1 MKKLSDQHNSH
12 TLVGCLLTPP
22 SPHAAIPIAAAPAS
36 SAHQQASWGT
46 TGVLHGLNQRFLSLL
61 HSARRRRRSDTHP
74 AIAREDQV
82 VRLRPPQRR
91 DADRGCRGEGPPLRA
106 VDALGGEGAVADELE
121 PNPRSC
127 GERLHNRVVSPSQGQ
142 GLRGGP
148 GAEPKGKGTPRPVR
162 LRQGTEDPAHEPPRL
177 PLGGRAAPVYRRRHP
192 CHQPQDQQDDEHLR
206 QGEGGAWD
214 GLAPHC
220 ERAERP
226 RSFRAIVKGQ
236 GTYLP
241 EADSPSSKTLRFASR
256 CLGGA
261 SSSSAF
267 TTRSRSSPGMPMP
280 LAAPRMRTFRKR

>member
-1 MKKLSDQHNSH
+1 MLLVHSFTVNPSLRHKAHALPINS
-12 TLVGCLLTPP
+12 
-22 SPHAAIPIAAAPAS
+22 
-36 SAHQQASWGT
+36 
-46 TGVLHGLNQRFLSLL
+46 L
-61 HSARRRRRSDTHP
+61 HSARRRRRSGTNP

-82 VRLRPPQRR
+82 VRPRSLQRC
-91 DADRGCRGEGPPLRA
+91 DADRGRRGEGPPLRA
-106 VDALGGEGAVADELE
+106 VDALGGEGTMTDELE
-121 PNPRSC
+121 PKPRGS
-127 GERLHNRVVSPSQGQ
+127 GEHLHNRVVPPSQGQ

-148 GAEPKGKGTPRPVR
+148 GAEPEGKGTPRPVR

-177 PLGGRAAPVYRRRHP
+177 PLGGCAAPVYRCRPP

-214 GLAPHC
+214 GPAPHC

-226 RSFRAIVKGQ
+226 RSFRAIVKAQ

-267 TTRSRSSPGMPMP
+267 TTRSRSSPAMPMP